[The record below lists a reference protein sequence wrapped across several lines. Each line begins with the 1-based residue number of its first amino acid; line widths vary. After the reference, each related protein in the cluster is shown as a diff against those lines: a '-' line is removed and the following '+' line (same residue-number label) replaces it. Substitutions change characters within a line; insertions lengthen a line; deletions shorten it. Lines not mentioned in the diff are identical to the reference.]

1 MQESS
6 SSAGSPPHLISQGEH
21 GSHRQLRAECSSEC
35 LASNL
40 QIPDVDD
47 GRCDKVP
54 VVPHSQRGFKAG
66 PTGTDTLPFSFQV
79 SFSRNFNFFG
89 CEKLSVYAATS
100 GSECILPNM
109 GQFFSHL
116 LRTKGM
122 RSMEP
127 TQLTAELLIAQTLR
141 HPFGAAE
148 YGLRVDLKTLGL
160 LGRGVSGNW
169 ASIEAPYRWVVLLP

>member
-6 SSAGSPPHLISQGEH
+6 SSAGSLPHLISQGEH
-21 GSHRQLRAECSSEC
+21 GSHRQLRAECSWEC
-35 LASNL
+35 LASNR

-54 VVPHSQRGFKAG
+54 VVPHSQQRGFKAG

-127 TQLTAELLIAQTLR
+127 TQTQFTAELLIPQTLR

-148 YGLRVDLKTLGL
+148 YGLRVDPKTLGL
-160 LGRGVSGNW
+160 LGRGLSG
-169 ASIEAPYRWVVLLP
+169 IGLQ